1 MSAIHWIER
10 WGPRVLAPALALAL
24 LAGCVERRTP
34 QEPEIAG
41 HPEAFIA
48 QESSVDF
55 HGDRVREMGAA
66 NCAGCHGSDF
76 RGASDMPG
84 CYECHDGPG
93 GHPHGWAYPA
103 EDPYHGAAVEAAGF
117 GSCKECH
124 GADLE
129 GGWSG
134 VSCWDCHDG
143 PGGHPEGWLNPASV
157 LFHGREAFREGPRG
171 CARCHGYPP
180 ARGTSGVSCAD
191 AGCHD

>member
-10 WGPRVLAPALALAL
+10 WGPRVLVPVLALAL
-24 LAGCVERRTP
+24 LAGCVERRSP

-41 HPEAFIA
+41 HPEEFIA
-48 QESSVDF
+48 EAASADF
-55 HGDRVREMGAA
+55 HGDRVREGGAA
-66 NCAGCHGSDF
+66 GCAGCHGADY

-93 GHPHGWAYPA
+93 GHPYGWGYPA
-103 EDPYHGAAVEAAGF
+103 GDPYHGKAVEDAGP
-117 GSCKECH
+117 GPCGDCH
-124 GADLE
+124 GGDLA
-129 GGWSG
+129 GGWSD

-143 PGGHPEGWLNPASV
+143 PGGHPVGWLAEESN
-157 LFHGREAFREGPRG
+157 LFHGRVVFREGPHG

-191 AGCHD
+191 CHG